1 MSDQPQH
8 PSAADHPA
16 RMPDSADAVRARRR
30 RLLGAAARGAPL
42 LVSLPTQASAAA
54 LGSAYRG
61 AINDAANP
69 PVLVSSTGDG
79 WIRVSGR
86 RFVGSYTLA
95 SDPGVPPVQYN
106 GQIFKVD
113 GNWYDTSGQ
122 LAVPGTGSEQPV
134 FLAVLFATSVTPG
147 SAGATELGAWPRYIG
162 AGQALHLSSWSSLS
176 PSGVPGPNWVV
187 G

>member
-8 PSAADHPA
+8 PSAADQSAHIPEG
-16 RMPDSADAVRARRR
+16 ADAMRERRR
-30 RLLGAAARGAPL
+30 RLLGVAARGAPL
-42 LVSLPTQASAAA
+42 LVSLPSQASAAA

-61 AINDAANP
+61 AINDATNP

-79 WIRVSGR
+79 WIRVPGR

-95 SDPGVPPVQYN
+95 SDPAVPPMQYN
-106 GQIFKVD
+106 GQIYQVD
-113 GNWYDTSGQ
+113 GNWYDTGGQ
-122 LAVPGTGSEQPV
+122 AAVPGTGAEQAV
-134 FLAVLFATSVTPG
+134 YLAVLFATSFAPG
-147 SAGATELGAWPRYIG
+147 SAGATEMGPWPRYIG